1 MLFKVRLSVFNC
13 SACGL
18 TLQYDAV
25 DEVADFQRYLESW
38 TSRHCIQCRK
48 PARENRWSL
57 PAPSDCGPLLTRL
70 LDPRPM
76 TDEEAEH
83 TLRSRDDIRLRLQRL
98 KGRYGE
104 DPVFVAA
111 AKYTLERET
120 SWLEALVARTPS
132 TGARALRWATRFALL
147 D

>member
-1 MLFKVRLSVFNC
+1 MSDFNC

-18 TLQYDAV
+18 TLRYEAV
-25 DEVADFQRYLESW
+25 DDVADFERYLESW
-38 TSRHCIQCRK
+38 TSRHCIQCRR

-57 PAPSDCGPLLTRL
+57 PDPTDCGPVLTRS
-70 LDPRPM
+70 LDVRPM

-83 TLRSRDDIRLRLQRL
+83 ILRSRADIGLRLQRL
-98 KGRYGE
+98 KGRYGD

-111 AKYTLERET
+111 AKQVLEGES
-120 SWLEALVARTPS
+120 SWLEVLVARTPE
-132 TGARALRWATRFALL
+132 TGARALRWAARFERL

>member
-1 MLFKVRLSVFNC
+1 MSVFNC

-25 DEVADFQRYLESW
+25 DEVADFERYLELW
-38 TSRHCIQCRK
+38 TARHCIQCPK

-57 PAPSDCGPLLTRL
+57 PSPADCGPVLTRL

-76 TDEEAEH
+76 TDEEAGDL
-83 TLRSRDDIRLRLQRL
+83 LRSRDDLRLRLQCL
-98 KGRYGE
+98 KGRYGD

-111 AKYTLERET
+111 AKYALERET
-120 SWLEALVARTPS
+120 SWIEVLVARTPAI
-132 TGARALRWATRFALL
+132 GARALRLATRFASL